1 MGQQFVRIRAA
12 DWEHLR
18 DLQRVHDLDVF
29 GPTARERPEGGFE
42 IQGLLS
48 DEQAAQMRAR
58 GYEIEPV
65 ADADRVA
72 SERLRELRD
81 PPTGTDA

>member
-1 MGQQFVRIRAA
+1 MGRQFVRIRAA
-12 DWEHLR
+12 DWEGLR

-48 DEQAAQMRAR
+48 DEQAAQLRAD
-58 GYEIEPV
+58 GYEIELLE
-65 ADADRVA
+65 DADRVA
-72 SERLRELRD
+72 SERLRELGD
-81 PPTGTDA
+81 PPPAAET